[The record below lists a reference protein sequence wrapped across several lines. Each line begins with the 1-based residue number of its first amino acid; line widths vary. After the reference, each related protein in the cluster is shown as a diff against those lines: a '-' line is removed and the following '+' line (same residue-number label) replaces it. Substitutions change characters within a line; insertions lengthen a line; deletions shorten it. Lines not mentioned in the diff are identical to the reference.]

1 MTRAMDSARLPSFK
15 ELIPNQEEGTATRF
29 RLAFGQ
35 ARTLS
40 LPAQIASQIGDRILD
55 GRICAASWVREQEL
69 AGEFGVSRSPI
80 REAMQLLEREG
91 LVLIH
96 PRRGAQVT
104 GLSVEHLVHLTEIR
118 VALLDVV
125 ARRTAELRDPQVLQ
139 TLEQGLQ
146 ALAKLVNGRGGGDT
160 YAELLSRLT
169 LYCSAA
175 IGNPPLL
182 AMIVSLSLQ
191 MARYTRLGL
200 GDAARRRRSYQLW
213 VDSVDAFRRG
223 DSLTARRLWELRLVE
238 NSAAIAERLQSAP

>member
-1 MTRAMDSARLPSFK
+1 MDSSRLPSFND
-15 ELIPNQEEGTATRF
+15 LIPNQEEGTATRF

-40 LPAQIASQIGDRILD
+40 LPAQIATQIGDRILD
-55 GRICAASWVREQEL
+55 GRISAASWIREQEL
-69 AGEFGVSRSPI
+69 ASEFEVSRSPI

-104 GLSVEHLVHLTEIR
+104 GLSVEHLVNLTEIR
-118 VALLDVV
+118 VALLGVV
-125 ARRTAELRDPQVLQ
+125 ARRTAELRDPIVLR
-139 TLEQGLQ
+139 TLDSGLE
-146 ALAKLVNGRGGGDT
+146 ALARYVDGEGGGDT
-160 YAELLSRLT
+160 YAEILSRLT

-175 IGNPPLL
+175 IDNPPLL

-200 GDAARRRRSYQLW
+200 SEPARRRRSYQLW
-213 VDSVDAFRRG
+213 VESVDAFRRG
-223 DSLTARRLWELRLVE
+223 DSLTAQRLWELRLVE
-238 NSAAIAERLQSAP
+238 NSAAIAERLKAAA